1 MAKTIISV
9 LAVLF
14 VCLIGFM
21 IIDPSVQLGA
31 TLGGGGGSPTTLKIS
46 VGITGSIMNQGTY
59 VLESGDTLST
69 LIDTAGGL
77 TSLADEK
84 CFFLDYEVEDG
95 CTYFIAS
102 KNDSGD
108 ICSDNY
114 VDKVNINSAE
124 LEDLMSVSGI
134 GSVSGQ
140 SIIDYREANG
150 EFRCLE
156 NITKVNGIGK
166 TTFEKIKNYI
176 CLA

>member
-69 LIDTAGGL
+69 LIDTAG
-77 TSLADEK
+77 
-84 CFFLDYEVEDG
+84 
-95 CTYFIAS
+95 
-102 KNDSGD
+102 
-108 ICSDNY
+108 
-114 VDKVNINSAE
+114 VNINSAE

>member
-77 TSLADEK
+77 TSLADDK
-84 CFFLDYEVEDG
+84 CFFLD
-95 CTYFIAS
+95 
-102 KNDSGD
+102 
-108 ICSDNY
+108 Y